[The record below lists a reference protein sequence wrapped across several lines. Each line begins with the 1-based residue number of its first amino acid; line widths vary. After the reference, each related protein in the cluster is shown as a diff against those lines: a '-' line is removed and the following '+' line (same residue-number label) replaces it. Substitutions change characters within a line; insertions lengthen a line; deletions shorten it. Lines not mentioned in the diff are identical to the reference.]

1 MDLGEINAVMEP
13 ASGNL
18 YFHIAI
24 LWTNVGFMG
33 ETKVSYLLFGNVG
46 LKDVLS
52 IVREASQLRFSA
64 WFKWLI
70 GATGECWVA
79 GGHQRRKL
87 VLERASRQALTP
99 ETSNRL
105 RIRQLAAILLKDVL
119 REINSIIQL
128 PTRFPE
134 DMITELHKGKYF
146 GGHLVHSY
154 SISCM
159 DIVNNNNQEQ
169 FFLKALH
176 QMESLTLMI
185 KLRLRERLRDRRLDG
200 RMADYPKEGKTDDI
214 PSFIQLTDLASENVG
229 GKILF
234 ATDDFFAPAEN
245 LLKKNR
251 PTYKPKEYTE
261 FGKWMD
267 GWETR
272 RKRTPGYDWCIIQ
285 LGIQGIIRG
294 IDADTAFFTGNHAP
308 RLSIQAAC
316 LQNEEIPD
324 LPARGSKLGCAAT
337 SEEYEAI
344 EKLRSEK
351 WCCLIPMEEL
361 KPGYSG
367 TNHNYFPVFSQQK
380 WTHLRLNIFPDGGI
394 ARLRV
399 YGTGQKDWSSADP
412 KELID
417 LVSMVHGGVCVGYS
431 NAHFGHPRNIIGIGK
446 AKSMADGWET
456 ARRLDRPPVLQ
467 TGEDGFL
474 QVPGGEWAI
483 FKLAHPGVITQIE
496 IDTHHFKEDLLD
508 VLETFFGYQRSH
520 DGGLALLTLVLA
532 FVPVTFDSEVL

>member
-1 MDLGEINAVMEP
+1 
-13 ASGNL
+13 
-18 YFHIAI
+18 
-24 LWTNVGFMG
+24 
-33 ETKVSYLLFGNVG
+33 
-46 LKDVLS
+46 
-52 IVREASQLRFSA
+52 
-64 WFKWLI
+64 
-70 GATGECWVA
+70 
-79 GGHQRRKL
+79 
-87 VLERASRQALTP
+87 
-99 ETSNRL
+99 
-105 RIRQLAAILLKDVL
+105 
-119 REINSIIQL
+119 
-128 PTRFPE
+128 
-134 DMITELHKGKYF
+134 MITELHKGKDF
-146 GGHLVHSY
+146 GGHLVHS
-154 SISCM
+154 
-159 DIVNNNNQEQ
+159 
-169 FFLKALH
+169 
-176 QMESLTLMI
+176 TMI

-324 LPARGSKLGCAAT
+324 IPARGSKLGCAAT

-344 EKLRSEK
+344 DKLRSEK

-467 TGEDGFL
+467 TSEDGFL

-496 IDTHHFKEDLLD
+496 IDTHHFKGNYPDTCKLEGCVLTSSEEEEGISQKWHMPNVKWKVLLSVTKLQSNKNHLFD
-508 VLETFFGYQRSH
+508 SVALQLQNVVTH
-520 DGGLALLTLVLA
+520 VKITIAPDGGLSRLRLRGFPSSLCLLKPTEKIMSSRRFPVI
-532 FVPVTFDSEVL
+532 VPLRANCSSFKIT